1 MSLRLTDKLIQRQI
15 NHWNGLRRYL
25 READDAPAGAAPPGP
40 VITVSRQAGS
50 GGRELAHALCD
61 RLGLQLHDRSLVE
74 DVVRRRKLP
83 ADLVARLDEQDL
95 RQSDLWVRGV
105 LEQRLFLVEQY
116 RQALTEIV
124 DEIAA
129 VGGAVFLGRGAHLV
143 LGRRATLRVRLVGSP
158 NERCGRLRDAHGWSR
173 PEARALMAETDR
185 RRTEFI
191 NKLFGPDAETPTA
204 YDLVLNTD
212 RLAVNSAVEI
222 VLLALLESQDRV
234 RSQTVHAAG
243 AD

>member
-129 VGGAVFLGRGAHLV
+129 VGGAAGGPRCAC
-143 LGRRATLRVRLVGSP
+143 ASWAVRT
-158 NERCGRLRDAHGWSR
+158 NAAAACA
-173 PEARALMAETDR
+173 
-185 RRTEFI
+185 
-191 NKLFGPDAETPTA
+191 TPTA
-204 YDLVLNTD
+204 G
-212 RLAVNSAVEI
+212 
-222 VLLALLESQDRV
+222 
-234 RSQTVHAAG
+234 AG
-243 AD
+243 RKPGP